1 MLLGLCS
8 WSSSSPPA
16 ATKEVSLE
24 RTEDGDSMDGIN
36 ETSMPST
43 IDGIGPGT
51 GTGVVD
57 GKVGDVVDLV
67 VVVVGACEV
76 VIFSPGVVEVLIV
89 SFGISISTGVVDG
102 KI

>member
-1 MLLGLCS
+1 M
-8 WSSSSPPA
+8 
-16 ATKEVSLE
+16 E

-51 GTGVVD
+51 GVVD

-67 VVVVGACEV
+67 VVVEGACEV
-76 VIFSPGVVEVLIV
+76 VIFSPGVVEFLIV
-89 SFGISISTGVVDG
+89 SIGISISTGVVDG

>member
-43 IDGIGPGT
+43 IDGIGPGA
-51 GTGVVD
+51 GVVD

-89 SFGISISTGVVDG
+89 SIGISISTGVVDG